1 MKDRPPSQDAS
12 RPIEER
18 VADLRERMT
27 TREKVG
33 QLVGTYVGTMW
44 THKDPADVA
53 DEIREYGVGSA
64 VPFGVSAADTAD
76 PVEAAELANELQA
89 VAIEETRLGI
99 PLLIPVDATH
109 GHAYV
114 VESTV
119 LPHGLGMGATR
130 RPDLARAGAS
140 VTATEC
146 RATGASIAYSPT
158 ADVGDDQRWGRAFE
172 TFGETPAL
180 AGAFARAKVEGL
192 QGERQ
197 QGDALDDGVAACVK
211 HFPAYGQPAGGEDA
225 APVDVSETTLRER
238 FLPPFEAVV
247 DADPAVM
254 MPCYNAVGVDPAH
267 ASEWM
272 LEDLLRG
279 ELDFDGAIA
288 SDWGAIRMLAEDH
301 NVARDHREATYLARR
316 AGVDMASVGG
326 TTHAESLLDLLVAG
340 ELSERRLDHQV
351 ERVLALKFDL
361 GLFEDP
367 YVDVERV
374 RERLFT
380 DEHRATALDAA
391 RDSMTLLDDDGLLP
405 LDASDDVL
413 VTGPNADSLVGQCGG
428 WTWPD
433 EDGLAGTTVREGLD
447 AALDGD
453 LVYEPGADY
462 TEEHDLDAVEA
473 AAEEADA
480 AVAVVG
486 EGWYIHEF
494 GGDGMGDG
502 EGWPRRDDLSLPAAQ
517 RRLLDTLYETDT
529 PTAVVLVSGRPLA
542 LTGAAENADAVLM
555 AYYPGSTGGTAI
567 AETLLGEVNP
577 GGALPVSI
585 PRSASRIPECIED
598 RPHPTPIGDDAH
610 LDSYDPLYPFGHG
623 LSYTDFEV
631 GPPDAPAMVRPG
643 ERVTVEV
650 PVANVGDRAG
660 ERVVD
665 VFVRDRVSSVVTRR
679 REHVGFDRVA
689 VDPGET
695 EQATVAFEA
704 SALAVQ
710 DGRERRIEPG
720 ELEVIVGEKRTT
732 IELESDY

>member
-1 MKDRPPSQDAS
+1 
-12 RPIEER
+12 
-18 VADLRERMT
+18 MT

-44 THKDPADVA
+44 THKGPDDVA

-76 PVEAAELANELQA
+76 PLAAAELANELQE

-99 PLLIPVDATH
+99 PLVIPVDATH

-114 VESTV
+114 LESTV

-130 RPDLARAGAS
+130 RPALARAGAS
-140 VTATEC
+140 VTASEC
-146 RATGASIAYSPT
+146 RATGASVAYSPT
-158 ADVGDDQRWGRAFE
+158 ADIAADQRWGRAFE
-172 TFGETPAL
+172 TFGETATL

-192 QGERQ
+192 QGGRVDE
-197 QGDALDDGVAACVK
+197 DDSHQEGLTKGVAACVK
-211 HFPAYGQPAGGEDA
+211 HFPAYGQPVGGEDA

-238 FLPPFEAVV
+238 FLPPFEDVMA
-247 DADPAVM
+247 AAPAVM
-254 MPCYNAVGVDPAH
+254 MPCYNAVGVEPAH
-267 ASEWM
+267 SSTWM

-279 ELDFDGAIA
+279 ELGFDGAVF
-288 SDWGAIRMLAEDH
+288 SDWGAIRMLDEDH
-301 NVARDHREATYLARR
+301 HVARDHREATYLARQ
-316 AGVDMASVGG
+316 AGVDSASVDGP
-326 TTHAESLLDLLVAG
+326 THAESLLDLLEAG
-340 ELSERRLDHQV
+340 ELSEQRLDRQV
-351 ERVLALKFDL
+351 ERILALKFEL

-367 YVDVERV
+367 YVEADRV
-374 RERLFT
+374 RDQLFT
-380 DEHRATALDAA
+380 DEHRATALEAA
-391 RDSMTLLDDDGLLP
+391 RDSMTLLDNDGVLP

-447 AALDGD
+447 DALDGD

-462 TEEHDLDAVEA
+462 TAERDLEAVETA
-473 AAEEADA
+473 ARDADA

-494 GGDGMGDG
+494 GGDGSGDA
-502 EGWPRRDDLSLPAAQ
+502 EAWPRRDDLSLPPAQ
-517 RRLLDTLYETDT
+517 RRLLDTLFETPT

-542 LTGAAENADAVLM
+542 VTEAAERADAVLM
-555 AYYPGSTGGTAI
+555 AYYPGSTGGTAV
-567 AETLLGEVNP
+567 AETLLGDVNP
-577 GGALPVSI
+577 GGALPVSV
-585 PRSASRIPECIED
+585 PRSASRVPERIED
-598 RPHPTPIGDDAH
+598 RPHPTPIGSEHH

-623 LSYTDFEV
+623 ESYTDFEV
-631 GPPDAPAMVRPG
+631 GAPEAPATVRPG

-650 PVANVGDRAG
+650 PVENVGDRAG

-665 VFVRDRVSSVVTRR
+665 VFVRDRVSSVVTPRH
-679 REHVGFDRVA
+679 EHVGFDRVA

-695 EQATVAFEA
+695 ETATVEFAA
-704 SALAVQ
+704 SELSVQ

-720 ELEVIVGEKRTT
+720 AFEVIVGEESAT